1 MGAGA
6 GGILLLQVFKVAN
19 FKHTLFT
26 SSRKW
31 LHQPP
36 LEQLLH
42 SAFRKLKDTRIASIQ
57 KGTLINAFNQ
67 YILNLLRSVNVAC
80 LKREPVDTH
89 VRACEV
95 HQANTS
101 DTPSSV
107 PAHCPVCCSLMHSEA
122 LHSACLLSVGVRRPP
137 LHPPPTSLPPSFS

>member
-1 MGAGA
+1 MLGGGGRRRVQGMGWGS
-6 GGILLLQVFKVAN
+6 LNFEVFKVAN
-19 FKHTLFT
+19 LKHTLVT

-31 LHQPP
+31 LPQPP

-67 YILNLLRSVNVAC
+67 YILNPLRSVNIAC
-80 LKREPVDTH
+80 LKRGPADTR

-95 HQANTS
+95 HQANTVTRLRLS
-101 DTPSSV
+101 QTTAL
-107 PAHCPVCCSLMHSEA
+107 PAA
-122 LHSACLLSVGVRRPP
+122 R
-137 LHPPPTSLPPSFS
+137 